1 MSRIEVTPGMFS
13 QVERKPSLKAPIV
26 MSFVA
31 IVSLVFFGILG
42 PTSIVRFQITEANA
56 LVSIPDLNLPSNLL
70 GIWASVLLLALTAAS
85 FWFGISRKYVPRAL
99 VIVFGLTAIV
109 ALLGWIAAGAD
120 VPVGFLLGNTL
131 VLALPI
137 ILGGMGGIMS
147 ERVGVVNIA
156 IEGQLLTGAFVA
168 AVVGSITNSLWVGLI
183 AAMIAAAL
191 LSTVLASLAIK
202 YLVDQII
209 IGVLLNVLVIG
220 VTNFLYSQV
229 ITQDNA
235 NLNFPGTFDRIPI
248 PLLSQLP
255 IIGDAFFNQGA
266 TVYITFLLVPALW
279 FILFR
284 TKLGLRARAVGE
296 HPLAADTVGINVAKT
311 RFWWVTLGGAVA
323 GLGGAAITIGNVG
336 AFGREMTGGQGF
348 IALAVVI
355 LGRWQPIYVSISA
368 LLFGFAIILRIWANQ
383 INPVIPVDFITMVP
397 YLVTLIA
404 VAGFA
409 GRVRGPAA
417 SGKPYEKN

>member
-13 QVERKPSLKAPIV
+13 QAEQKKSLKAPIV
-26 MSFVA
+26 MAVVTLFSFV
-31 IVSLVFFGILG
+31 FFAILG
-42 PTSIVRFQITEANA
+42 PTAEVTFQITESDAFVT
-56 LVSIPDLNLPSNLL
+56 LPDLALPSNAL
-70 GIWASVLLLALTAAS
+70 GYSSAALMVVITIASL
-85 FWFGISRKYVPRAL
+85 WFGVTKKRVPQMFAVVYGL
-99 VIVFGLTAIV
+99 VAIV
-109 ALLGWIAAGAD
+109 ALLGWLAAGAD

-156 IEGQLLTGAFVA
+156 IEGQLLTGAFLA
-168 AVVGSITNSLWVGLI
+168 AVIGSITGSLWVGVI
-183 AAMIAAAL
+183 AAMIGAAL
-191 LSTVLASLAIK
+191 LSTVLASLSIK

-229 ITQDNA
+229 ITQNNA
-235 NLNFPGTFDRIPI
+235 GLNFPGTFNRIEIPI
-248 PLLSQLP
+248 LSQLP

-266 TVYITFLLVPALW
+266 IVYLTFLIVPALW
-279 FILFR
+279 FVLFR

-296 HPLAADTVGINVAKT
+296 HPLAADTVGINVGRT
-311 RFWWVTLGGAVA
+311 RFWWVTIGGAVA
-323 GLGGAAITIGNVG
+323 GLGGAAITVGNVG
-336 AFGREMTGGQGF
+336 AFGREMTGGLGF

-355 LGRWQPIYVSISA
+355 LGRWQPLYVSISA
-368 LLFGFAIILRIWANQ
+368 LLFGFAIIMRIWSNQ

-417 SGKPYEKN
+417 TGKPYEKN

>member
-42 PTSIVRFQITEANA
+42 PTSVVHFQITEANA
-56 LVSIPDLNLPSNLL
+56 LVSIPDLNLPSNSL
-70 GIWASVLLLALTAAS
+70 GIWASVLLLLLTAAS
-85 FWFGISRKYVPRAL
+85 FWFGIARKYVPRVL

-255 IIGDAFFNQGA
+255 VIGDAFFNQGA
-266 TVYITFLLVPALW
+266 TVYLTFLLVPALW

-409 GRVRGPAA
+409 GRVRGPAS

>member
-13 QVERKPSLKAPIV
+13 QVEQKASLKAPIIMAV
-26 MSFVA
+26 VA
-31 IVSLVFFGILG
+31 VFALVFFAILG
-42 PTSIVRFQITEANA
+42 PSTEVKFQITETDS
-56 LVSIPDLNLPSNLL
+56 LITLPDLALPSNAL
-70 GIWASVLLLALTAAS
+70 GYSTAAIMVLITLLS
-85 FWFGISRKYVPRAL
+85 LWFGVTKKRVPQLFAIIYGL
-99 VIVFGLTAIV
+99 VAIV
-109 ALLGWIAAGAD
+109 ALLGWLAAGAD

-156 IEGQLLTGAFVA
+156 IEGQLLTGAFLA
-168 AVVGSITNSLWVGLI
+168 AVIGSITGSLWVGVI
-183 AAMIAAAL
+183 AAMIGAAL
-191 LSTVLASLAIK
+191 LSTILASLAIK

-229 ITQDNA
+229 ITQNNA
-235 NLNFPGTFDRIPI
+235 GLNFPGTFNRIEI

-255 IIGDAFFNQGA
+255 VIGDAFFNQGA
-266 TVYITFLLVPALW
+266 IVYLTFLIVPALW
-279 FILFR
+279 FVLFR

-296 HPLAADTVGINVAKT
+296 HPLAADTVGINVGRT
-311 RFWWVTLGGAVA
+311 RFWWVTIGGAVA
-323 GLGGAAITIGNVG
+323 GLGGAAITVGNVG
-336 AFGREMTGGQGF
+336 AFGREMTGGLGF

-355 LGRWQPIYVSISA
+355 LGRWQPLYVSISA
-368 LLFGFAIILRIWANQ
+368 LLFGFAIIMRIWSNQ

-417 SGKPYEKN
+417 TGKPYEKN

>member
-13 QVERKPSLKAPIV
+13 QAEQKKSLKAPIV
-26 MSFVA
+26 MAVVTLFSFV
-31 IVSLVFFGILG
+31 FFAILG
-42 PTSIVRFQITEANA
+42 PTTEVTFQITEADA
-56 LVSIPDLNLPSNLL
+56 FVTLPDLALPSNAL
-70 GIWASVLLLALTAAS
+70 GYSTAAIMVLITIAS
-85 FWFGISRKYVPRAL
+85 LWFGVTKKRVPQMFAVVYGL
-99 VIVFGLTAIV
+99 VAIV
-109 ALLGWIAAGAD
+109 ALLGWLAAGAD

-156 IEGQLLTGAFVA
+156 IEGQLLTGAFLA
-168 AVVGSITNSLWVGLI
+168 AVIGSITGSLWVGVI
-183 AAMIAAAL
+183 AAMVGAAL
-191 LSTVLASLAIK
+191 LSTVLASLSIK

-229 ITQDNA
+229 ITQNNA
-235 NLNFPGTFDRIPI
+235 GLNFPGTFNRIEIPI
-248 PLLSQLP
+248 LSQLP

-266 TVYITFLLVPALW
+266 IVYLTFLIVPALW
-279 FILFR
+279 FVLFR

-296 HPLAADTVGINVAKT
+296 HPLAADTVGINVGRT
-311 RFWWVTLGGAVA
+311 RFWWVTIGGAVA
-323 GLGGAAITIGNVG
+323 GLGGAAITVGNVG
-336 AFGREMTGGQGF
+336 AFGREMTGGLGF

-355 LGRWQPIYVSISA
+355 LGRWQPLYVSISA
-368 LLFGFAIILRIWANQ
+368 LLFGFAIIMRIWSNQ

-417 SGKPYEKN
+417 TGKPYEKN

>member
-13 QVERKPSLKAPIV
+13 QAEQKKSLKAPIV
-26 MSFVA
+26 MAIVTLFSFV
-31 IVSLVFFGILG
+31 FFAILG
-42 PTSIVRFQITEANA
+42 PTTEVTFQITETDAFVT
-56 LVSIPDLNLPSNLL
+56 LPDLALPSNAL
-70 GIWASVLLLALTAAS
+70 GYSTAAIMVLITIAS
-85 FWFGISRKYVPRAL
+85 LWFGVTKKRVPQMFAVVYGL
-99 VIVFGLTAIV
+99 VAIV
-109 ALLGWIAAGAD
+109 ALLGWLAAGAD

-156 IEGQLLTGAFVA
+156 IEGQLLTGAFLA
-168 AVVGSITNSLWVGLI
+168 AVIGSITGSLWAGVI
-183 AAMIAAAL
+183 AAMIGAAL
-191 LSTVLASLAIK
+191 LSTILASLSIK

-229 ITQDNA
+229 ITQNNA
-235 NLNFPGTFDRIPI
+235 GLNFPGTFNRIEIPI
-248 PLLSQLP
+248 LSQLP

-266 TVYITFLLVPALW
+266 IVYLTFLIVPALW
-279 FILFR
+279 FVLFR

-296 HPLAADTVGINVAKT
+296 HPLAADTVGINVGRT
-311 RFWWVTLGGAVA
+311 RFWWVTIGGAVA
-323 GLGGAAITIGNVG
+323 GLGGAAITVGNVG
-336 AFGREMTGGQGF
+336 AFGREMTGGLGF

-355 LGRWQPIYVSISA
+355 LGRWQPLYVSISA
-368 LLFGFAIILRIWANQ
+368 LLFGFAIIMRIWSNQ

-417 SGKPYEKN
+417 TGKPYEKN

>member
-13 QVERKPSLKAPIV
+13 QAEQKKSLKAPIV
-26 MSFVA
+26 MAVVTLFSFV
-31 IVSLVFFGILG
+31 FFAILG
-42 PTSIVRFQITEANA
+42 PKTEVTFQITESDAFVT
-56 LVSIPDLNLPSNLL
+56 LPDLALPSNAL
-70 GIWASVLLLALTAAS
+70 GYGTAAVMVLITIAS
-85 FWFGISRKYVPRAL
+85 LWFGVTKKRVPQMFAVAYGL
-99 VIVFGLTAIV
+99 VAIV
-109 ALLGWIAAGAD
+109 ALLGWLAAGAD

-156 IEGQLLTGAFVA
+156 IEGQLLTGAFLA
-168 AVVGSITNSLWVGLI
+168 AVIGSITGSLWIGVI
-183 AAMIAAAL
+183 AAMVGAAL
-191 LSTVLASLAIK
+191 LSTILASLSIK

-220 VTNFLYSQV
+220 VTNFLHSQV
-229 ITQDNA
+229 ISQNNA
-235 NLNFPGTFDRIPI
+235 DLNFPGTFNRIEIPI
-248 PLLSQLP
+248 LSQLP

-266 TVYITFLLVPALW
+266 IVYLTFLIVPALW
-279 FILFR
+279 FVLFR

-296 HPLAADTVGINVAKT
+296 HPLAADTVGINVGRT
-311 RFWWVTLGGAVA
+311 RFWWVTIGGAVA
-323 GLGGAAITIGNVG
+323 GLGGAAITVGNVG
-336 AFGREMTGGQGF
+336 AFGREMTGGLGF

-355 LGRWQPIYVSISA
+355 LGRWQPLYVSISA
-368 LLFGFAIILRIWANQ
+368 LLFGFAIIMRIWSNQ

-417 SGKPYEKN
+417 TGKPYEKN

>member
-13 QVERKPSLKAPIV
+13 QAEQKKSLKAPIV
-26 MSFVA
+26 MAVVTLFSFV
-31 IVSLVFFGILG
+31 FFAILG
-42 PTSIVRFQITEANA
+42 PTAEVTFQITESDAFVT
-56 LVSIPDLNLPSNLL
+56 LPDLALPSNAL
-70 GIWASVLLLALTAAS
+70 GYSTAAIMVLITIAS
-85 FWFGISRKYVPRAL
+85 LWFGVTKKRVPQMFAVVYGL
-99 VIVFGLTAIV
+99 VAIV
-109 ALLGWIAAGAD
+109 ALLGWLAAGAD

-156 IEGQLLTGAFVA
+156 IEGQLLTGAFLA
-168 AVVGSITNSLWVGLI
+168 AVIGSITGSLWVGVI
-183 AAMIAAAL
+183 AAMIGAAL
-191 LSTVLASLAIK
+191 LSTVLASLSIK

-229 ITQDNA
+229 ITQNNA
-235 NLNFPGTFDRIPI
+235 GLNFPGTFNRIEIPI
-248 PLLSQLP
+248 LSQLP

-266 TVYITFLLVPALW
+266 IVYLTFLIVPALW
-279 FILFR
+279 FVLFR

-296 HPLAADTVGINVAKT
+296 HPLAADTVGINVGRT
-311 RFWWVTLGGAVA
+311 RFWWVTIGGAVA
-323 GLGGAAITIGNVG
+323 GLGGAAITVGNVG
-336 AFGREMTGGQGF
+336 AFGREMTGGLGF

-355 LGRWQPIYVSISA
+355 LGRWQPLYVSISA
-368 LLFGFAIILRIWANQ
+368 LLFGFAIIMRIWSNQ

-417 SGKPYEKN
+417 TGKPYEKN

>member
-13 QVERKPSLKAPIV
+13 QAERKPSLKAPIV

-42 PTSIVRFQITEANA
+42 PTSIVHFQITEANA
-56 LVSIPDLNLPSNLL
+56 LVSIPDLNLPSNSL
-70 GIWASVLLLALTAAS
+70 GIWASVLLLLLTAAS
-85 FWFGISRKYVPRAL
+85 FWFGIARKYVPRVL

-109 ALLGWIAAGAD
+109 SLLGWIAAGAD

-168 AVVGSITNSLWVGLI
+168 SVVGSLTNNLWVGLI

-229 ITQDNA
+229 ISQDNA

-255 IIGDAFFNQGA
+255 VIGDAFFNQGA
-266 TVYITFLLVPALW
+266 TVYLTFLLVPALW

-409 GRVRGPAA
+409 GRVRGPAS

>member
-13 QVERKPSLKAPIV
+13 QAEQKKSLKAPIV
-26 MSFVA
+26 MAVVTLFSFV
-31 IVSLVFFGILG
+31 FFAILG
-42 PTSIVRFQITEANA
+42 STAEVKFQITEPDSYFTLPDLAVPSNA
-56 LVSIPDLNLPSNLL
+56 L
-70 GIWASVLLLALTAAS
+70 GYGTAAVMVLITIAS
-85 FWFGISRKYVPRAL
+85 LWFGVTKKRVPQMFAVIYGL
-99 VIVFGLTAIV
+99 VAIV
-109 ALLGWIAAGAD
+109 ALLGWLAAGAD

-156 IEGQLLTGAFVA
+156 IEGQLLTGAFLA
-168 AVVGSITNSLWVGLI
+168 AVIGSITGSLWVGVF
-183 AAMIAAAL
+183 AAMMGAAL
-191 LSTVLASLAIK
+191 LSTVLASLSIK
-202 YLVDQII
+202 YFVDQII

-220 VTNFLYSQV
+220 VTNFLFSQV
-229 ITQDNA
+229 ISQNSAD
-235 NLNFPGTFDRIPI
+235 LNFPGTFKRIEI
-248 PLLSQLP
+248 PFLSQLP
-255 IIGDAFFNQGA
+255 VIGDAFFNQGA
-266 TVYITFLLVPALW
+266 IVYLTFLIVPTLW
-279 FILFR
+279 FVLFR

-296 HPLAADTVGINVAKT
+296 HPLAADTVGINVGRT
-311 RFWWVTLGGAVA
+311 RFWWVTIGGAVA
-323 GLGGAAITIGNVG
+323 GLGGAAITVGNVS
-336 AFGREMTGGQGF
+336 AFGREMTGGLGF

-355 LGRWQPIYVSISA
+355 LGRWQPLYVSISA
-368 LLFGFAIILRIWANQ
+368 LLFGFAIIMRIWSNQ

-417 SGKPYEKN
+417 TGKPYEKN

>member
-1 MSRIEVTPGMFS
+1 MSRIEVTSGMFS

-42 PTSIVRFQITEANA
+42 PTSVVHFQITEANA
-56 LVSIPDLNLPSNLL
+56 LVSIPDLNLPSNSL
-70 GIWASVLLLALTAAS
+70 GIWASVVLLLLTAAS
-85 FWFGISRKYVPRAL
+85 FWFGIARKFVPRVL

-168 AVVGSITNSLWVGLI
+168 SVVGSITNNLWVGLI

-229 ITQDNA
+229 ISQDNA

-255 IIGDAFFNQGA
+255 VIGDAFFNQGA
-266 TVYITFLLVPALW
+266 TVYLTFLLVPALW

>member
-1 MSRIEVTPGMFS
+1 MAAVSIFVFVFFAILGPVAEVKFQITETESFFTLPDLAL
-13 QVERKPSLKAPIV
+13 PSNAVGYTTAVILLLITLVSLWFGVTKKRVPQLFAIA
-26 MSFVA
+26 FGLVA
-31 IVSLVFFGILG
+31 IVS
-42 PTSIVRFQITEANA
+42 
-56 LVSIPDLNLPSNLL
+56 
-70 GIWASVLLLALTAAS
+70 
-85 FWFGISRKYVPRAL
+85 
-99 VIVFGLTAIV
+99 
-109 ALLGWIAAGAD
+109 LLGWIAAGAD

-156 IEGQLLTGAFVA
+156 IEGQLLTGAFLASVI
-168 AVVGSITNSLWVGLI
+168 GTITGSLWAGVL
-183 AAMIAAAL
+183 AAMVGAAL
-191 LSTVLASLAIK
+191 LSTILASLAIK

-229 ITQDNA
+229 ITQNNA
-235 NLNFPGTFDRIPI
+235 GLNFPGTFNRIELPF
-248 PLLSQLP
+248 LSQIP
-255 IIGDAFFNQGA
+255 VIGDAFFNQSA
-266 TVYITFLLVPALW
+266 IVYITFLLVPALW
-279 FILFR
+279 FVLFR

-296 HPLAADTVGINVAKT
+296 HPLAADTVGINVGRT

-323 GLGGAAITIGNVG
+323 GLGGAAITVGNVG
-336 AFGREMTGGQGF
+336 AFGREMTGGLGF

-355 LGRWQPIYVSISA
+355 LGRWQPLYVSVSA

-417 SGKPYEKN
+417 TGKPYEKN

>member
-26 MSFVA
+26 MAFFGVLM
-31 IVSLVFFGILG
+31 LVFAGILG
-42 PTSIVRFQITEANA
+42 STKLVTFQTTEANA
-56 LVSIPDLNLPSNLL
+56 FISVPNLTLPSNLL
-70 GIWASVLLLALTAAS
+70 GNYTGVIMLLLTAVA
-85 FWFGISRKYVPRAL
+85 FWFGISRKHVPKLL
-99 VIVFGLTAIV
+99 VILFGLTAIIS
-109 ALLGWIAAGAD
+109 LLGWIAAGAE

-168 AVVGSITNSLWVGLI
+168 SVVGSITQSLWIGLI
-183 AAMIAAAL
+183 AAMIAAAI

-229 ITQDNA
+229 LSQDNA
-235 NLNFPGTFDRIPI
+235 HLNFPGTFDRIAI
-248 PLLSQLP
+248 PVLSQLP
-255 IIGDAFFNQGA
+255 VIGDAFFNQGA
-266 TVYITFLLVPALW
+266 TVYLTFLLVPALW
-279 FILFR
+279 FVLFR

-296 HPLAADTVGINVAKT
+296 HPLAADTVGINVART

-355 LGRWQPIYVSISA
+355 LGRWQPIYVSLSA

-397 YLVTLIA
+397 YLVTLVA

-409 GRVRGPAA
+409 GRVRGPAS

>member
-42 PTSIVRFQITEANA
+42 PTSVVHFQITEANA
-56 LVSIPDLNLPSNLL
+56 LVSIPDLNLPSNSL
-70 GIWASVLLLALTAAS
+70 GIWASVVLLLLTAAS
-85 FWFGISRKYVPRAL
+85 FWFGIARKFVPRVL

-168 AVVGSITNSLWVGLI
+168 SVVGSITNNLWVGLI

-229 ITQDNA
+229 ISQDNA

-255 IIGDAFFNQGA
+255 VIGDAFFNQGA
-266 TVYITFLLVPALW
+266 TVYLTFLLVPALW

>member
-42 PTSIVRFQITEANA
+42 PTSIVKFQITEANA
-56 LVSIPDLNLPSNLL
+56 LVKIPDLNLPSNSL
-70 GIWASVLLLALTAAS
+70 GIWASAILLLLTAAS
-85 FWFGISRKYVPRAL
+85 FWFGIARKYVPRIL

-120 VPVGFLLGNTL
+120 VPVGFLLNNTL

-168 AVVGSITNSLWVGLI
+168 AVVGSITNNLWVGLI

-209 IGVLLNVLVIG
+209 IGVLLNVVVIG

-355 LGRWQPIYVSISA
+355 LGRWQPLYVSISA
-368 LLFGFAIILRIWANQ
+368 LLFGFAIILRIWANR
-383 INPVIPVDFITMVP
+383 INPVLPVDFITMVP

-409 GRVRGPAA
+409 GRVRGPAS

>member
-13 QVERKPSLKAPIV
+13 QAEQKKSLKAPIV
-26 MSFVA
+26 MAVVTAFA
-31 IVSLVFFGILG
+31 LIFFAILG
-42 PTSIVRFQITEANA
+42 PTTEVTFQITESDAFVT
-56 LVSIPDLNLPSNLL
+56 LPDLALPSNAL
-70 GIWASVLLLALTAAS
+70 GYSTAAIMVLITLAS
-85 FWFGISRKYVPRAL
+85 LWFGVTKKRVPQLFAIVYGL
-99 VIVFGLTAIV
+99 VAVV
-109 ALLGWIAAGAD
+109 ALLGWLAAGAD

-156 IEGQLLTGAFVA
+156 IEGQLLTGAFLA
-168 AVVGSITNSLWVGLI
+168 AVIGSITESLWLGVI
-183 AAMIAAAL
+183 AAMIGAAL
-191 LSTVLASLAIK
+191 VSTILASLSIK

-220 VTNFLYSQV
+220 VTNFLHSQV
-229 ITQDNA
+229 ISENNA
-235 NLNFPGTFDRIPI
+235 DLNFPGTFDRIEIPI
-248 PLLSQLP
+248 LSQLP
-255 IIGDAFFNQGA
+255 IIGDALFNQGA
-266 TVYITFLLVPALW
+266 IVYMTFLIVPALW
-279 FILFR
+279 FVLFR

-296 HPLAADTVGINVAKT
+296 HPLAADTVGINVGRT

-323 GLGGAAITIGNVG
+323 GLGGAAITVGNVG
-336 AFGREMTGGQGF
+336 AFGREMTGGLGF

-355 LGRWQPIYVSISA
+355 LGRWQPLYVSISA
-368 LLFGFAIILRIWANQ
+368 LLFGFAIIMRVWSNQ

-417 SGKPYEKN
+417 TGKPYEKN

>member
-13 QVERKPSLKAPIV
+13 QAEQKKSLKAPIV
-26 MSFVA
+26 MAVVTLFTF
-31 IVSLVFFGILG
+31 VFFAILG
-42 PTSIVRFQITEANA
+42 PTAEVTFQITESDAFVT
-56 LVSIPDLNLPSNLL
+56 LPDLALPSNAL
-70 GIWASVLLLALTAAS
+70 GYSTAAIMVLITIAS
-85 FWFGISRKYVPRAL
+85 LWFGVTKKRVPQMFAVVYGL
-99 VIVFGLTAIV
+99 VAIV
-109 ALLGWIAAGAD
+109 ALLGWLAAGAD

-156 IEGQLLTGAFVA
+156 IEGQLLTGAFLA
-168 AVVGSITNSLWVGLI
+168 AVIGSITGSLWVGVL
-183 AAMIAAAL
+183 AAMIGAAL
-191 LSTVLASLAIK
+191 LSTVLASLSIK

-229 ITQDNA
+229 ITQNNA
-235 NLNFPGTFDRIPI
+235 GLNFPGTFNRIEIPI
-248 PLLSQLP
+248 LSQLP

-266 TVYITFLLVPALW
+266 IVYLTFLIVPALW
-279 FILFR
+279 FVLFR

-296 HPLAADTVGINVAKT
+296 HPLAADTVGINVGRT
-311 RFWWVTLGGAVA
+311 RFWWVTIGGAVA
-323 GLGGAAITIGNVG
+323 GLGGAAITVGNVG
-336 AFGREMTGGQGF
+336 AFGREMTGGLGF

-355 LGRWQPIYVSISA
+355 LGRWQPLYVSISA
-368 LLFGFAIILRIWANQ
+368 LLFGFAIIMRIWSNQ

-417 SGKPYEKN
+417 TGKPYEKN

>member
-31 IVSLVFFGILG
+31 LVSLVFFGILG
-42 PTSIVRFQITEANA
+42 PTSIVKFQITESNA
-56 LVSIPDLNLPSNLL
+56 LVSIPDLNLPSNSL
-70 GIWASVLLLALTAAS
+70 GIWASIILLLLTAAS
-85 FWFGISRKYVPRAL
+85 FWFGIARKYVPRIL

-120 VPVGFLLGNTL
+120 VPVGFLLNNTL

-168 AVVGSITNSLWVGLI
+168 AVVGSITNNLWVGLV

-355 LGRWQPIYVSISA
+355 LGRWQPLYVSISA

>member
-13 QVERKPSLKAPIV
+13 QAEQKKSLKAPIV
-26 MSFVA
+26 MAVVTLFSFV
-31 IVSLVFFGILG
+31 FFAILG
-42 PTSIVRFQITEANA
+42 PKTEVTFQITESDAFVT
-56 LVSIPDLNLPSNLL
+56 LPDLALPSNAL
-70 GIWASVLLLALTAAS
+70 GYGTAAVMVLITIAS
-85 FWFGISRKYVPRAL
+85 LWFGVTKKRVPQMFAVVYGL
-99 VIVFGLTAIV
+99 VAIV
-109 ALLGWIAAGAD
+109 ALLGWLAAGAD

-156 IEGQLLTGAFVA
+156 IEGQLLTGAFLA
-168 AVVGSITNSLWVGLI
+168 AVIGSITGSLWIGVI
-183 AAMIAAAL
+183 AAMVGAAL
-191 LSTVLASLAIK
+191 LSTILASLSIK

-220 VTNFLYSQV
+220 VTNFLHSQV
-229 ITQDNA
+229 ISQNNA
-235 NLNFPGTFDRIPI
+235 DLNFPGTFNRIEIPI
-248 PLLSQLP
+248 LSQLP

-266 TVYITFLLVPALW
+266 IVYLTFLIVPALW
-279 FILFR
+279 FVLFR

-296 HPLAADTVGINVAKT
+296 HPLAADTVGINVGRT
-311 RFWWVTLGGAVA
+311 RFWWVTIGGAVA
-323 GLGGAAITIGNVG
+323 GLGGAAITVGNVG
-336 AFGREMTGGQGF
+336 AFGREMTGGLGF

-355 LGRWQPIYVSISA
+355 LGRWQPLYVSISA
-368 LLFGFAIILRIWANQ
+368 LLFGFAIIMRIWSNQ

-417 SGKPYEKN
+417 TGKPYEKN